1 MINMI
6 ARLDSFTLI
15 SIAVTV
21 AFGVIFAF
29 VFFRYVIQGKG
40 PKYDG
45 LHDDRCDVSPQ
56 FPDGLCIGKRHGEK
70 R

>member
-1 MINMI
+1 MDWVAILTVVILFLCVLFVPYDNWLNMA
-6 ARLDSFTLI
+6 ARKLASK
-15 SIAVTV
+15 
-21 AFGVIFAF
+21 
-29 VFFRYVIQGKG
+29 RKN

-45 LHDDRCDVSPQ
+45 LHDDRYDVSPQ

>member
-1 MINMI
+1 MYSVDG
-6 ARLDSFTLI
+6 LTGV

-21 AFGVIFAF
+21 VFGVIFAF

-45 LHDDRCDVSPQ
+45 LHDDHYDVSPQ
-56 FPDGLCIGKRHGEK
+56 FPDGLYIGKRHGEK